1 MAHNKI
7 QPTKVMFKLTLIK
20 IILITLVFKNVFAGE
35 SSSIDKVNN
44 TQYKSAFDTF
54 YNYIEIVN
62 KKGLSLREVQ
72 QLFNPSFCLKGN
84 PNIVME
90 SYEDI
95 HKFYSSI
102 RNEIYPKICHPYK
115 FVNLKLHKLCYLPLT
130 ESSVKICL
138 LDVFETTPNRTP
150 RFKMCFIYDLVRD
163 SKTNKWLMNG
173 LQEVRVKNYPKQ
185 WKQIDVRSD
194 MKYDLNRPISAL
206 KPLLASK
213 IQ

>member
-1 MAHNKI
+1 
-7 QPTKVMFKLTLIK
+7 MFKLNLIK

-35 SSSIDKVNN
+35 PSSIDKLNN
-44 TQYKSAFDTF
+44 THYKSAFDTF

-62 KKGLSLREVQ
+62 KKGLSLKEVQ
-72 QLFNPSFCLKGN
+72 QLFNPNFCFKGN
-84 PNIVME
+84 PNIVMG

-95 HKFYSSI
+95 HNFYSSI
-102 RNEIYPKICHPYK
+102 KNEIYPKICHPYK

-130 ESSVKICL
+130 ESSVKIGL

-150 RFKMCFIYDLVRD
+150 RFKMCFIYDLIRD

-173 LQEVRVKNYPKQ
+173 LQEVRDKHYPEK
-185 WKQIDVRSD
+185 WKQVAVRSD
-194 MKYDLNRPISAL
+194 MKYDLKRPISAL
-206 KPLLASK
+206 KPLLASE

>member
-1 MAHNKI
+1 
-7 QPTKVMFKLTLIK
+7 
-20 IILITLVFKNVFAGE
+20 
-35 SSSIDKVNN
+35 
-44 TQYKSAFDTF
+44 
-54 YNYIEIVN
+54 
-62 KKGLSLREVQ
+62 
-72 QLFNPSFCLKGN
+72 
-84 PNIVME
+84 
-90 SYEDI
+90 
-95 HKFYSSI
+95 
-102 RNEIYPKICHPYK
+102 
-115 FVNLKLHKLCYLPLT
+115 
-130 ESSVKICL
+130 VKIGL

>member
-1 MAHNKI
+1 
-7 QPTKVMFKLTLIK
+7 MFKLTLIK

-102 RNEIYPKICHPYK
+102 RNEIYPKICYPYK

-130 ESSVKICL
+130 ESSVKIGL